1 MNDLN
6 NVVLT
11 GRVTRDVE
19 LKYTTN
25 GSAVANFSIAVNE
38 GVKQPNGQWE
48 DKGNF
53 FDVSLWGKSAETLTR
68 FLTKGKRITVQ
79 GRLRQQTWQDQEGR
93 SRSKVIVNAQFVQL
107 LSPIEGR
114 ESQGSDRRP
123 TNEDP
128 PRRRHTSPPKGGP
141 QSAAAM
147 YASSIDPEE
156 DAGMMGPEF
165 FGGDIPF

>member
-53 FDVSLWGKSAETLTR
+53 FDVSLWGKSAETL
-68 FLTKGKRITVQ
+68 KQQ
-79 GRLRQQTWQDQEGR
+79 GYQV
-93 SRSKVIVNAQFVQL
+93 KVY
-107 LSPIEGR
+107 
-114 ESQGSDRRP
+114 RP
-123 TNEDP
+123 VT
-128 PRRRHTSPPKGGP
+128 
-141 QSAAAM
+141 
-147 YASSIDPEE
+147 
-156 DAGMMGPEF
+156 
-165 FGGDIPF
+165 

>member
-38 GVKQPNGQWE
+38 
-48 DKGNF
+48 
-53 FDVSLWGKSAETLTR
+53 GKSAETLTR

-114 ESQGSDRRP
+114 EPQGTDRRSI
-123 TNEDP
+123 NESI
-128 PRRRHTSPPKGGP
+128 PRRRQVSPPKGGP

>member
-123 TNEDP
+123 PNEDP
-128 PRRRHTSPPKGGP
+128 PRSL
-141 QSAAAM
+141 S
-147 YASSIDPEE
+147 
-156 DAGMMGPEF
+156 GMTTQNLGEKP
-165 FGGDIPF
+165 